1 MKTLPSKREKEV
13 LSIVA
18 KGKSNKEAGKELF
31 ITERTVKSHLRSIST
46 KYGIPVLSNANK
58 RVALVC
64 KAIAM
69 GDIKNPYLT
78 RKEGGK

>member
-1 MKTLPSKREKEV
+1 MKTLPSEREKEV
-13 LSIVA
+13 LNIVA

-46 KYGIPVLSNANK
+46 KYGIPVFLSNANK

-78 RKEGGK
+78 RKEG

>member
-13 LSIVA
+13 LNIVA
-18 KGKSNKEAGKELF
+18 KGKSNKEAGKDLF
-31 ITERTVKSHLRSIST
+31 ITERTVKSHLRSISI
-46 KYGIPVLSNANK
+46 KYDIPVFLSNANK

-78 RKEGGK
+78 RKEG

>member
-13 LSIVA
+13 LNIVA

-31 ITERTVKSHLRSIST
+31 ITERTVKSHLRSISI
-46 KYGIPVLSNANK
+46 KYDIPVFLSNANK

-78 RKEGGK
+78 RKEG

>member
-13 LSIVA
+13 LNIVA

-46 KYGIPVLSNANK
+46 KYGIPVFLSNANK

-78 RKEGGK
+78 RKEG